1 MTSPFFSPHPTI
13 KTLLLQLHSLD
24 ANVTGNKGLV
34 SGSGNGP
41 TSAGGGD
48 NNSGGGGGGG
58 GSGANSTTTNKG
70 AGGSTAVPLMFT
82 KLVTT
87 KASHIE
93 TILKLVGTP
102 EGPILVERFKIMWP
116 DGTAGS
122 LSRDQHTR
130 YKDTHC
136 NPVAL

>member
-1 MTSPFFSPHPTI
+1 M
-13 KTLLLQLHSLD
+13 LQLHSLD

-48 NNSGGGGGGG
+48 NGGRGDNSSSGGGGG
-58 GSGANSTTTNKG
+58 GSGTNSTTNNKG
-70 AGGSTAVPLMFT
+70 AGASTAVPPMFT

-116 DGTAGS
+116 DGTAGTR
-122 LSRDQHTR
+122 SRNEH
-130 YKDTHC
+130 K
-136 NPVAL
+136 L

>member
-1 MTSPFFSPHPTI
+1 M
-13 KTLLLQLHSLD
+13 
-24 ANVTGNKGLV
+24 
-34 SGSGNGP
+34 
-41 TSAGGGD
+41 GGGD
-48 NNSGGGGGGG
+48 NGSGGSGGGGG
-58 GSGANSTTTNKG
+58 GSG
-70 AGGSTAVPLMFT
+70 GGSTGSKGVVTAVPPMYT

-122 LSRDQHTR
+122 TTHLLLIIYTFATPSHLFIIHIFEPHH
-130 YKDTHC
+130 DTH
-136 NPVAL
+136 LRTSL